1 MSGRYASILALLASL
16 TAGIAQA
23 SLELKFTAFLPDG
36 VEAAGSFKL
45 DQPCVICTKLTGLHD
60 FSLFL
65 AGNTFTTSSITY
77 LSESHALS
85 GSLKIGDGYVVF
97 TPSGRLYYDG
107 RSGGN
112 AEVGRGNYRI
122 DTATAAETTPNVAAV
137 PEPLSSA
144 LVAVVLAAGLG
155 AMVFRRRAA
164 LS

>member
-1 MSGRYASILALLASL
+1 MSGRYAGILALLAFL
-16 TAGIAQA
+16 TAGVAQA

-36 VEAAGSFKL
+36 VAGTGSFKL

-60 FSLFL
+60 FSLVV
-65 AGNTFTTSSITY
+65 AGTTFTTTTDSITY
-77 LSESHALS
+77 LNDSHALS

-107 RSGGN
+107 RSAEGGT
-112 AEVGRGNYRI
+112 YRI
-122 DTATAAETTPNVAAV
+122 ANATAADTNPSVAAV

-144 LVAVVLAAGLG
+144 LVAVVLAVGLG
-155 AMVFRRRAA
+155 AMVFRRRVA